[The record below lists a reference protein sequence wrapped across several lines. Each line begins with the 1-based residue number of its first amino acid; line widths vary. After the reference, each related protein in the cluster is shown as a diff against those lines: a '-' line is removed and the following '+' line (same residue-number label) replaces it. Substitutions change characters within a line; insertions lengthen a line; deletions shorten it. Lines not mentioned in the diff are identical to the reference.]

1 MRILYITNTYLQ
13 GRSGVVNASKAFV
26 NSFAELSESMTL
38 VYPQKPEKYT
48 PEINTKIVDLI
59 PVEDKRSKV
68 RKMLDYIAGKVHRYG
83 KETYE
88 LFDPHKFDVAVF
100 DTSNVSFHL
109 IDKAKRSGLKVITIH
124 HNFQL
129 EYARDDMRPPKKYL
143 TLFWTRI
150 FEKKA
155 VVLSD
160 LNLTLTKT
168 DAESLQK
175 YYSEKSNFAVLG
187 SFEFEKQELNVIE
200 EKKSNHSRSFVI
212 TGQLSSVQTENSLI
226 PWIKE
231 YSHAIKDEFPDS
243 SLIITGRNPSE
254 RLKTICLEYGIE
266 LIPSPKDIEAIVRG
280 CNYYL
285 CPTSLGSG
293 IKLRVMDGL
302 HNGLMVIAHSRSA
315 RGYESMINNGI
326 MFSYNDLKSFR
337 EALHNLSLARY
348 TKNEVRK
355 TYMEYFSL
363 EAGTKRLDNILK
375 TYGFKENAKN

>member
-1 MRILYITNTYLQ
+1 MRTLYITNTYLQ
-13 GRSGVVNASKAFV
+13 GRSGVVNASKAFITA
-26 NSFAELSESMTL
+26 FAEISESMTL
-38 VYPQKPEKYT
+38 VFPQKSEQYMPEV
-48 PEINTKIVDLI
+48 NTNAVELI
-59 PVEDKRSKV
+59 HVEDKRSKA
-68 RKMLDYIAGKVHRYG
+68 KKLLDYIAGKVHRYG

-88 LFDPHKFDVAVF
+88 LFNPQKFDVVVF

-109 IDKAKRSGLKVITIH
+109 IEKAKRNGLKVVTIH

-129 EYARDDMRPPKKYL
+129 EYARDDMRPPRKYL
-143 TLFWTRI
+143 TLFWTRK

-155 VVLSD
+155 VLLSD

-175 YYSEKSNFAVLG
+175 YYSGKKKYAVLG
-187 SFEFEKQELNVIE
+187 AFEFDKHELNDIA
-200 EKKSNHSRSFVI
+200 EKVTNNSRFVI

-226 PWIKE
+226 PWIRE
-231 YSHAIKDEFPDS
+231 YSHAIKEKFPES
-243 SLIITGRNPSE
+243 SLIITGRNPSD
-254 RLKTICLEYGIE
+254 RLKTICNEYGID

-315 RGYESMINNGI
+315 RGYEAMIDKGI
-326 MFSYNDLKSFR
+326 MFSYDDLESFK